1 MHFMKSLSDQFGEG
15 MYQADRP
22 KVFRS
27 FINIGLRRMGG
38 DELPEPLMV
47 AATLSALLAAEA
59 DE

>member
-1 MHFMKSLSDQFGEG
+1 

-22 KVFRS
+22 EVFRS

-38 DELPEPLMV
+38 NELPEPLMV
-47 AATLSALLAAEA
+47 VATVSALLAAEA